1 MPGMCTNPCSRPL
14 CRIVVSGTTLSGYS
28 CSCVDTAGQP
38 GTAPRNAACLAPGLG
53 GGGLQNPHDQRVVSW
68 SVVMR
73 LGWPCLHL
81 YSLRVRA
88 GRVIKIAPR
97 SLVPTPWAVYDA
109 WRVPAKTSGYLQ
121 FAS

>member
-14 CRIVVSGTTLSGYS
+14 RRIVVSGTTLSGYS
-28 CSCVDTAGQP
+28 CACVDSAGQP
-38 GTAPRNAACLAPGLG
+38 GTAPWNAACLDSRLG
-53 GGGLQNPHDQRVVSW
+53 GGGLTNPQDQIAVSR

-73 LGWPCLHL
+73 LGRPCLHL

-88 GRVIKIAPR
+88 GRVIKIALR

-109 WRVPAKTSGYLQ
+109 WRVPTKTSGYLK